1 MIRMSDTVDRPSF
14 NGRPAGVPL
23 TAGSV
28 RRTRSPKTSERV
40 ARELVNHI
48 VDNDLQEG
56 TMLPNE
62 KQLVEIFE
70 VGRTTLREALR
81 LLETRGAITIRPG
94 PRGGPV
100 VRRPRP
106 DDLREGLSLILQFTG
121 ASLFDVF
128 EARTALEPMMAHLAA
143 TRISDEQLAALDET
157 IAKMRANPNDH
168 EAFVEEN
175 QRFHGIVAEATG
187 SAILRVF
194 NETLKSSA
202 DGVVVGVKYTARRR
216 AAVAQAHERVVE
228 ALRSRDADAAEEAMR
243 AHVGEAGEY
252 WWRKYPELVSRGV
265 RWAH

>member
-1 MIRMSDTVDRPSF
+1 LS
-14 NGRPAGVPL
+14 L
-23 TAGSV
+23 TANSV
-28 RRTRSPKTSERV
+28 RRTRAPKTSERV
-40 ARELVNHI
+40 ARELADHI

-62 KQLVEIFE
+62 KQLVDIFE

-121 ASLFDVF
+121 ASLNDVF
-128 EARTALEPMMAHLAA
+128 EARTALEPMIAHLAA
-143 TRISDEQLAALDET
+143 TRMTQEQLAELDAT
-157 IAKMRANPNDH
+157 VTRMRENPDDH
-168 EAFVEEN
+168 ETFLMEN
-175 QRFHGIVAEATG
+175 QRFHGLVAEATG
-187 SAILRVF
+187 SVILQVF
-194 NETLKSSA
+194 NETLKSIA
-202 DGVVVGVKYTARRR
+202 DGAVVGVKYSARRR
-216 AAVAQAHERVVE
+216 AAVAAAHERVVE
-228 ALRSRDADAAEEAMR
+228 ALRNRDADAAEEAMR